1 MRVVDDESATQ
12 FKSTLRGRRVGSGL
26 LAEEGLGVGDENGV
40 ADVADPG
47 LPTRRTALDGFRRTI
62 GAENL
67 RGMNIRSEFE

>member
-1 MRVVDDESATQ
+1 MMNQQLRKTQ

-40 ADVADPG
+40 ADVADAG
-47 LPTRRTALDGFRRTI
+47 LSTRRTALDGFRRTI

-67 RGMNIRSEFE
+67 RGRNTRSEILT